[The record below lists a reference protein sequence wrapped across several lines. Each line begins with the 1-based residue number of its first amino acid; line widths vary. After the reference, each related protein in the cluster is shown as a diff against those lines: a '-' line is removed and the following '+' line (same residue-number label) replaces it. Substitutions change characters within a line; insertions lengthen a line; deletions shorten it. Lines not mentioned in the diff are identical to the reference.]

1 MAGPVRLAD
10 IVIPAVY
17 ESYTAVD
24 SPELTTFFTSGVA
37 VTNEA
42 LLAAFAGGGTIAT
55 LPFWNDLDDSAEPNY
70 STDNPGDNATPDKVG
85 TGTMTTRIADV
96 NKWYSAANLVVDIA
110 GSDPMQRIRNRFG
123 TWWTRQWQQ
132 RILATCVGLMAANIA
147 QNSGD
152 MVEDVSSQ
160 TGLSA
165 TSANLMSGTTFTN
178 ALYTL
183 GDHAA
188 DIVAVAVH
196 SVVMA
201 QMVKND
207 QIQYFK
213 PSTDAPVIP
222 TFMGK
227 AVIVNDDMPVV
238 AGTTNGFRYTSIL
251 FGRGAIGYGEGAP
264 TNKPVELWTNPLQGN
279 GAGVDMLGERKRWI
293 VHPFGYQFTSAS
305 VAGQSPTLAELRTA
319 ANWGRVVSR
328 KLVPLTFLV
337 TNG

>member
-1 MAGPVRLAD
+1 MAGPVRLSD
-10 IVIPAVY
+10 VVIPAVY
-17 ESYTAVD
+17 ETYTAVD

-42 LLAAFAGGGTIAT
+42 LLSAFSSGGNIAT

-70 STDNPGDNATPDKVG
+70 STDNPADLATPDKVG
-85 TGTMTTRIADV
+85 TGTMTTRVADV
-96 NKWYSAANLVVDIA
+96 NKWYSAANLVVDLA
-110 GSDPMQRIRNRFG
+110 GSDPMQRIKNRFG

-132 RILATCVGLMAANIA
+132 RILATCTGLMAANIA
-147 QNSGD
+147 QNGGD
-152 MVEDVSSQ
+152 MVEDVSLQ
-160 TGLSA
+160 AGLSA
-165 TSANLMSGTTFTN
+165 TSANLMSGTAFVN

-188 DIVAVAVH
+188 DIVAIAVH

-207 QIQYFK
+207 MITVFK
-213 PSTDAPVIP
+213 PSTDAPAVQL
-222 TFMGK
+222 FMGK

-251 FGRGAIGYGEGAP
+251 FGSGAIGYAEGAP
-264 TNKPVELWTNPLQGN
+264 SIKPVELFTQPLQGN
-279 GAGVDMLGERKRWI
+279 GAGVDMIGERKRWI

-319 ANWGRVVSR
+319 ANYARVVSR
-328 KLVPLTFLV
+328 KLVPLTFLI